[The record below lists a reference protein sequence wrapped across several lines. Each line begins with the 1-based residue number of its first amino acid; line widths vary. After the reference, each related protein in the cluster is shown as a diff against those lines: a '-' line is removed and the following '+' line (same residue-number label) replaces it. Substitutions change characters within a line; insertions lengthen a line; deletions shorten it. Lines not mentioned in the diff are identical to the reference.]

1 MRMKCRMCASTVNN
15 LATDS
20 NNSGEYT
27 AFTDS
32 AMSQAE
38 AWSPLSCLKC
48 INFEWIFSRSEFT
61 ELFKTMYKI
70 DFCLPISFRHHGTY
84 VTNHFH

>member
-1 MRMKCRMCASTVNN
+1 MCVSTVND
-15 LATDS
+15 LETDS

-38 AWSPLSCLKC
+38 AWSSLSCLKC
-48 INFEWIFSRSEFT
+48 IKFQWIFSRFEVT
-61 ELFKTMYKI
+61 GLFETVNKT
-70 DFCLPISFRHHGTY
+70 DFCQFISF
-84 VTNHFH
+84 